1 MLITGNATQC
11 WAKGDHWTCVGYDI
25 TRLIYYF
32 HFLVYRDY
40 EEKRKRRKK
49 KKRRRQR
56 AEAERAAAE
65 GHMTLSDGE
74 TRNELPDLRATQPHT
89 PPNVPHRS
97 QLYNETTHDLLTPRP
112 IDSSQHVPVRFENNT
127 NIDTQQSSQSHQ
139 ELSLDTTRQYEHAPI
154 NHSHNLNLETPER
167 HDHLHHVHFQN
178 EPKLESNI
186 SHVNEDTQ
194 QETNLNESDAHTKDN
209 VNAHA
214 DKDTIMGIA
223 YHDRVHYRNVQ
234 ERDRRYTEDESNIQD
249 YSDNESETELPPSG
263 KNVTYDPV
271 TFM

>member
-1 MLITGNATQC
+1 M
-11 WAKGDHWTCVGYDI
+11 
-25 TRLIYYF
+25 YYF

-97 QLYNETTHDLLTPRP
+97 QLYNKTTHDLLTPRP
-112 IDSSQHVPVRFENNT
+112 IDSSQHVPVRFANNT
-127 NIDTQQSSQSHQ
+127 NLDARQSSQSHQ
-139 ELSLDTTRQYEHAPI
+139 ELSLDNARLYEVQHAPS
-154 NHSHNLNLETPER
+154 NHTNNLNLETSER

-186 SHVNEDTQ
+186 SHVIKDTQ
-194 QETNLNESDAHTKDN
+194 QETNLNESGAHIKDN
-209 VNAHA
+209 VNAHT
-214 DKDTIMGIA
+214 DKDTIKGIA

-234 ERDRRYTEDESNIQD
+234 ERDRCYTEDEPNIED
-249 YSDNESETELPPSG
+249 YSADESETELPPSG
-263 KNVTYDPV
+263 ENITYDPV